1 MQQILR
7 SYWGAPWVVDANL
20 QIGKCGAKDEIE
32 SSPDKQLLM
41 QWWKEY
47 GPALSGCPNVYSRE
61 HLLEM
66 QQLSCQLIMFN
77 FVKVK
82 EGWSG
87 VSLDKSWW
95 RSHGL
100 YFLDPGLSSAASL

>member
-1 MQQILR
+1 
-7 SYWGAPWVVDANL
+7 
-20 QIGKCGAKDEIE
+20 
-32 SSPDKQLLM
+32 
-41 QWWKEY
+41 
-47 GPALSGCPNVYSRE
+47 
-61 HLLEM
+61 M

-100 YFLDPGLSSAASL
+100 YFLDPGLSSASRLIVTFLIMRPSQQPVSTAASPTWL